1 MGETFFPADAFYLP
15 EGGPAVLAF
24 FENPGL
30 VQFIH
35 RMAGYLLF
43 AFGIVVWLRG
53 RKSAHPATRG
63 AFMFVLVALA
73 GQVVLGI
80 VTVVHAAPLSLGLI
94 HQLGAVAVWV
104 AVIRARHR
112 AQYPIT
118 ASIRGTK

>member
-1 MGETFFPADAFYLP
+1 MGDTFFPADAFYLP
-15 EGGPAVLAF
+15 EGGPVVLAF

-43 AFGIVVWLRG
+43 AFGVVAWLKG
-53 RKSAHPATRG
+53 RRSAHPATRG
-63 AFMFVLVALA
+63 AFTFVIVALA
-73 GQVVLGI
+73 VQVVLGI
-80 VTVVHAAPLSLGLI
+80 VTVLHAAPMALGLV
-94 HQLGAVAVWV
+94 HQLGAVSVWV

-118 ASIRGTK
+118 ATIRRTR